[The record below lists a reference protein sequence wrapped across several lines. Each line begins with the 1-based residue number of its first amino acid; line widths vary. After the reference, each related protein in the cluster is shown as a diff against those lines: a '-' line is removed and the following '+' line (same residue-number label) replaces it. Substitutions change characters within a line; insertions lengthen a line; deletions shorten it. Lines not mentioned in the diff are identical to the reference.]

1 MLLFKFTDVPT
12 PYNGKHTLLGR
23 AGLRGPLRGAQGQNF
38 RVWPVQELMT
48 ANGYSKTEI
57 AQAEREV
64 QKALGGVKPQ
74 ESSDAEVVSQQNPGS
89 SRQSAS
95 TSTDKLRA
103 NAALT
108 SSQTLVSWSIFER
121 VWLMELVPPKLLF
134 D

>member
-1 MLLFKFTDVPT
+1 
-12 PYNGKHTLLGR
+12 
-23 AGLRGPLRGAQGQNF
+23 
-38 RVWPVQELMT
+38 MT